1 MAELAAALV
10 GLRFE
15 QALSEG
21 RVDELIVLYEALSP
35 LDRARVDYPP
45 RHRPARGGRFMAGK
59 AGRTS
64 FPGVESLKR

>member
-1 MAELAAALV
+1 MAALAAALV

-21 RVDELIVLYEALSP
+21 RVDELIGLYEALFP

-45 RHRPARGGRFMAGK
+45 RHRPAQGGRFMAGK

-64 FPGVESLKR
+64 FPGVQSLKR